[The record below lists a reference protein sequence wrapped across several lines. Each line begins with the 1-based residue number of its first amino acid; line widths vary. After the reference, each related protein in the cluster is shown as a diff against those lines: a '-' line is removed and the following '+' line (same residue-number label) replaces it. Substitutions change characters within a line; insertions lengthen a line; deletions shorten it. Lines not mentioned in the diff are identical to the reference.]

1 MSLSILTNVS
11 AMDTH
16 RNLQASSMS
25 VSTAMQRLSSGLR
38 INSAADDAA
47 GYAISQ
53 GLTSQVNG
61 LDQASRNVNDAT
73 SMTQTADG
81 ALNNIQ
87 SMLQRISEL
96 AVQYQNGDLGTNDKS
111 DIQSEVDQLTLEIN
125 RQQGS
130 VQFNNINLLDGSAGA
145 SGVGVT
151 FQVGPGSTDTLTVS
165 FANVQGTSGL
175 GITGFSWSNI
185 SSGALASNTHVLDLN
200 SLGSNAVSTISSAI
214 DNISNLAANLGAVQN
229 RLQYTSQAISVTEE
243 NMSSSLSNIQ
253 DVDMAS
259 EMTKL
264 TQQQVLQ
271 QAGTAMLAQAN
282 SQPQLVLKLIT
293 G

>member
-1 MSLSILTNVS
+1 VSLSILTNTTAAQTEIGLNKSSNAVS
-11 AMDTH
+11 M
-16 RNLQASSMS
+16 
-25 VSTAMQRLSSGLR
+25 AMQRLSSGLR

-53 GLTSQVNG
+53 GLTAQVNG
-61 LDQASRNVNDAT
+61 LQQASQNVSDAT
-73 SMTQTADG
+73 SMVQTADS
-81 ALNNIQ
+81 ALNNVQ

-96 AVQYQNGDLGTNDKS
+96 AVQYQNGDLSKSDKT
-111 DIQSEVDQLTLEIN
+111 DIQSEVNQLTSEIS

-130 VQFNNINLLDGSAGA
+130 VSFNGINLLNGNGGSA
-145 SGVGVT
+145 VT
-151 FQVGPGSTDTLTVS
+151 FQVGPGSGDTLSVS
-165 FANVQGTSGL
+165 FANIEGTNGL
-175 GITGFSWSNI
+175 SSTVGFSWGSGTVTGSTQVFDLSQTGAVSLIQGAINNI
-185 SSGALASNTHVLDLN
+185 STM
-200 SLGSNAVSTISSAI
+200 
-214 DNISNLAANLGAVQN
+214 AATLGAVQN
-229 RLQYTSQAISVTEE
+229 RLQYTSNAISVTQE

-253 DVDMAS
+253 DVNMAT
-259 EMTKL
+259 EMTTM